1 MNACLHLTVL
11 TAADHHPQT
20 RPLWHILAHLHNT
33 LHAMYNQILSIIT
46 FSMLIFIFY
55 FEVPL
60 VIPVYKK
67 EQKIFKIKF
76 FLQLFYYFFKTNHY
90 NFLIIKSTPS
100 KCTLFPMNIN
110 TVYLFWHFISYFY
123 DMYTIFCSNLM
134 NTHCETFILGWAI
147 QASWATPAD
156 CQTAMMFS

>member
-1 MNACLHLTVL
+1 MNVCLHLTVL

-20 RPLWHILAHLHNT
+20 RPVWHILAHLQNT
-33 LHAMYNQILSIIT
+33 LHAMYNQMITYSFQGQHLSIIT
-46 FSMLIFIFY
+46 FGMLIFICY

-110 TVYLFWHFISYFY
+110 RVYLFSHFISYFY

-134 NTHCETFILGWAI
+134 NTHCEMFILG
-147 QASWATPAD
+147 
-156 CQTAMMFS
+156 

>member
-33 LHAMYNQILSIIT
+33 LHAMYNQMITYSFQGQLLSIFT

-100 KCTLFPMNIN
+100 KFTLFPMNIN
-110 TVYLFWHFISYFY
+110 TVYLLSHFISYFY
-123 DMYTIFCSNLM
+123 DMYTIFFL
-134 NTHCETFILGWAI
+134 I
-147 QASWATPAD
+147 
-156 CQTAMMFS
+156 

>member
-20 RPLWHILAHLHNT
+20 RPVWHILAHLHNS
-33 LHAMYNQILSIIT
+33 LHAMYNQMITYSFQGQLLSIIT

-60 VIPVYKK
+60 VIHVPVYKK

-110 TVYLFWHFISYFY
+110 TVYLFSHFISYFY
-123 DMYTIFCSNLM
+123 DVYN
-134 NTHCETFILGWAI
+134 IL
-147 QASWATPAD
+147 
-156 CQTAMMFS
+156 F

>member
-60 VIPVYKK
+60 VISVYKE
-67 EQKIFKIKF
+67 EQKMFKF
-76 FLQLFYYFFKTNHY
+76 F
-90 NFLIIKSTPS
+90 IIFS
-100 KCTLFPMNIN
+100 KQTI
-110 TVYLFWHFISYFY
+110 TIS
-123 DMYTIFCSNLM
+123 
-134 NTHCETFILGWAI
+134 
-147 QASWATPAD
+147 
-156 CQTAMMFS
+156 

>member
-33 LHAMYNQILSIIT
+33 LHAMYNQMKTYSFQGQLLSIIT

-60 VIPVYKK
+60 VISVYKE
-67 EQKIFKIKF
+67 EQKMYKF

-100 KCTLFPMNIN
+100 KCTLFSMNIN
-110 TVYLFWHFISYFY
+110 TVNLFSHFISYF
-123 DMYTIFCSNLM
+123 MTC
-134 NTHCETFILGWAI
+134 I
-147 QASWATPAD
+147 QY
-156 CQTAMMFS
+156 FVLI

>member
-33 LHAMYNQILSIIT
+33 LHAMYNQMITYSFQGQLLSIFT

-67 EQKIFKIKF
+67 EQKIFKITF

-90 NFLIIKSTPS
+90 NFLIIKSTPG

-110 TVYLFWHFISYFY
+110 TVNLFSHFISYF
-123 DMYTIFCSNLM
+123 MTC
-134 NTHCETFILGWAI
+134 I
-147 QASWATPAD
+147 QY
-156 CQTAMMFS
+156 FVLI

>member
-11 TAADHHPQT
+11 TAVDHHPQT

-60 VIPVYKK
+60 VISVYKE
-67 EQKIFKIKF
+67 EQKMFKF

-90 NFLIIKSTPS
+90 NFLIIKSTPGQ
-100 KCTLFPMNIN
+100 CTLFPMNIN
-110 TVYLFWHFISYFY
+110 TVYLFSHFISYFY

-134 NTHCETFILGWAI
+134 NTHCETFILG
-147 QASWATPAD
+147 
-156 CQTAMMFS
+156 

>member
-33 LHAMYNQILSIIT
+33 LHAMYNQMITYSFQGQHLSIIT

-67 EQKIFKIKF
+67 EQKIFKIK
-76 FLQLFYYFFKTNHY
+76 LFIIYFKTNHY

-110 TVYLFWHFISYFY
+110 TVYLFSHFISYFY

-134 NTHCETFILGWAI
+134 NTHCETFILG
-147 QASWATPAD
+147 
-156 CQTAMMFS
+156 

>member
-33 LHAMYNQILSIIT
+33 LHAMYNQMKTYSFQGQLLSIIT

-60 VIPVYKK
+60 VISVYKE
-67 EQKIFKIKF
+67 EQKMFKF

-100 KCTLFPMNIN
+100 KCTLFSMNIN
-110 TVYLFWHFISYFY
+110 TVNLFSHFISYF
-123 DMYTIFCSNLM
+123 MTC
-134 NTHCETFILGWAI
+134 I
-147 QASWATPAD
+147 QY
-156 CQTAMMFS
+156 FVLI

>member
-33 LHAMYNQILSIIT
+33 LHAMYNQMKTYSFQGQLLSIIT

-60 VIPVYKK
+60 VISVYKE
-67 EQKIFKIKF
+67 EQKMFKF

-90 NFLIIKSTPS
+90 NFLIIKSTPGQ
-100 KCTLFPMNIN
+100 CTLSPMNIN
-110 TVYLFWHFISYFY
+110 TVNLFSHFISYF
-123 DMYTIFCSNLM
+123 MTC
-134 NTHCETFILGWAI
+134 I
-147 QASWATPAD
+147 QY
-156 CQTAMMFS
+156 FVLI

>member
-1 MNACLHLTVL
+1 MNVCLHLTVL

-33 LHAMYNQILSIIT
+33 LHAMYNQMITYSFQGQHLSIIT
-46 FSMLIFIFY
+46 FGMLIFIFY

-67 EQKIFKIKF
+67 EQTIFKIKF

-110 TVYLFWHFISYFY
+110 TVYLLSHFISYFY
-123 DMYTIFCSNLM
+123 DMYTIFFL
-134 NTHCETFILGWAI
+134 I
-147 QASWATPAD
+147 
-156 CQTAMMFS
+156 

>member
-11 TAADHHPQT
+11 TAADRHPQT

-33 LHAMYNQILSIIT
+33 LHAMYNQMKTYSFQGQLLSIIT

-60 VIPVYKK
+60 VISVYKE
-67 EQKIFKIKF
+67 EQKMYKF

-110 TVYLFWHFISYFY
+110 TVNLFSHFISYF
-123 DMYTIFCSNLM
+123 MTC
-134 NTHCETFILGWAI
+134 I
-147 QASWATPAD
+147 QY
-156 CQTAMMFS
+156 FVLI